1 MRFCRLPIVLGALAV
16 VAAAPALGVTPGIGL
31 GNGDTKIAITG
42 VVPVICHARVTAPSV
57 PATPGV
63 ASLGELREFCN
74 SPRGYRVHADY
85 SPSLVHA
92 KLIVDGVPVPLKPG
106 GTVVVSRSN
115 RAQIDSR
122 DVALDL
128 RGKASSGTLSFRIEP
143 L

>member
-1 MRFCRLPIVLGALAV
+1 MRFSRLPIALGAIAV
-16 VAAAPALGVTPGIGL
+16 AAAAPAFGVTPGIGL

-42 VVPVICHARVTAPSV
+42 FVPVICHTRVTAPSV
-57 PATPGV
+57 PATPGI

-85 SPSLVHA
+85 SASLVHA
-92 KLIVDGVPVPLKPG
+92 RLIVDGVPVPLKPG

-115 RAQIDSR
+115 GAAIEGREVS
-122 DVALDL
+122 LDM
-128 RGKASSGTLSFRIEP
+128 RGKPASGTLSFRIEP

>member
-1 MRFCRLPIVLGALAV
+1 MRFSRLPIALGALAV

-31 GNGDTKIAITG
+31 GNGDTRIAITG
-42 VVPVICHARVTAPSV
+42 FVPVICHARVTAEAV
-57 PATPGV
+57 PAAPGV

-85 SPSLVHA
+85 SASLVHA
-92 KLIVDGVPVPLKPG
+92 RLIVDGKPVPLKPG
-106 GTVVVSRSN
+106 GSVVVSRSN
-115 RAQIDSR
+115 RAQIDSH

-128 RGKASSGTLSFRIEP
+128 RGKAASGTLSFRIEP